1 MFWFELCRA
10 KETITS
16 LWRLIQIG
24 HLFLQYKVLWFYKYI
39 LEGFLKMNEID
50 YD

>member
-24 HLFLQYKVLWFYKYI
+24 HLFLQYKALWFYKYI
-39 LEGFLKMNEID
+39 LEGFLKMNKID